1 MSTGPMWIGI
11 DAGKTN
17 HHATAINSIGEVV
30 WSKQVRNDQAAI
42 ETLIDKATATATG
55 AQVHWAVDLT
65 NSYAALLLAVL
76 GAAGQTVVYVPG
88 RMVNTMTSTFG
99 ESKTDAKDALVIAQT
114 ARMRPDLSTVTTP
127 PEQVAELARLTAH
140 RADLAAD
147 WVRGV
152 NRLRDLLGAIFPGL
166 ERALD
171 YTQRSPLILLTGFAT
186 PAEIR
191 DAGEDGLLA
200 HLRGHGAHR
209 PSLAK
214 IAATATEAAQAQT
227 IVLPGEAS
235 TAALVKRLAAKLL
248 ELDRERKDLD
258 KTITGVFRS
267 NPQAEI
273 IESLPGMGP
282 ILGAEF
288 ITVTGGDLAAFAHAG
303 RLASY
308 AGLAPVSK
316 DSGRVSGNLRRPKRY
331 NRRLRRVF
339 YLAALS
345 SIKADGPSRA
355 FYGKKRGE
363 RMLHKQALLALA
375 RKLVD
380 VLWALLRDGRLF
392 ERTAPVR
399 PVAA

>member
-17 HHATAINSIGEVV
+17 HHATAINTVGEVL
-30 WSKQVRNDQAAI
+30 WSKQVRNDQATI
-42 ETLIDKATATATG
+42 ETLINKATASG
-55 AQVHWAVDLT
+55 AQVLWAVDLT
-65 NSYAALLLAVL
+65 NSYAALLLGVL
-76 GAAGQTVVYVPG
+76 GAADQTVVYVPG
-88 RMVNTMTSTFG
+88 RMVNTMTATFG

-114 ARMRPDLSTVTTP
+114 ARMRPDLATVTTP
-127 PEQVAELARLTAH
+127 PELVAELSRLTAH
-140 RADLAAD
+140 RTDLAAD

-152 NRLRDLLGAIFPGL
+152 NRLRDLLGSIFPGL

-171 YTQRSPLILLTGFAT
+171 YTKRSPLILLTGFAT
-186 PAEIR
+186 PEEIR
-191 DAGEDGLLA
+191 TAGEEEIVS
-200 HLRGHGAHR
+200 HLRDHGAHR
-209 PSLAK
+209 PSIAK
-214 IAATATEAAQAQT
+214 IAAAASEAAQAQS
-227 IVLPGEAS
+227 IVLPGQNS
-235 TAALVKRLAAKLL
+235 TATLIKRLAAKLL

-288 ITVTGGDLAAFAHAG
+288 ITVTGGDLAAFAHSG

-339 YLAALS
+339 YMAALS
-345 SIKADGPSRA
+345 SIKADGPSRV
-355 FYGKKRGE
+355 FYRKKRSE

-375 RKLVD
+375 RRLVN

-392 ERTAPVR
+392 ERSAPVR

>member
-11 DAGKTN
+11 DAGKTH
-17 HHATAINSIGEVV
+17 HHATAINSSGEVV

-42 ETLIDKATATATG
+42 ETLIDKATAGG
-55 AQVHWAVDLT
+55 AQARWAVDLT

-76 GAAGQTVVYVPG
+76 GAADQTVVYVPG
-88 RMVNTMTSTFG
+88 RMVNTMTATFG

-127 PEQVAELARLTAH
+127 PELVAELSRLTAH

-152 NRLRDLLGAIFPGL
+152 NRLRDLLGSVFPGL

-171 YTQRSPLILLTGFAT
+171 YTKRSPLILLTGFAT
-186 PAEIR
+186 PAQIR

-200 HLRGHGAHR
+200 HLREHGAHR
-209 PSLAK
+209 PSLAG
-214 IAATATEAAQAQT
+214 ITAAALEAAQAQT

-248 ELDRERKDLD
+248 ELDRERRELD

-288 ITVTGGDLAAFAHAG
+288 ITVTGGDLAAFAHSG

-375 RKLVD
+375 RRLVD

>member
-1 MSTGPMWIGI
+1 MSTGPVWIGI

-42 ETLIDKATATATG
+42 ETLIAKATDG
-55 AQVHWAVDLT
+55 EQVRWAVDLT

-76 GAAGQTVVYVPG
+76 GAAGQDVVYVPG

-114 ARMRPDLSTVTTP
+114 ARMRPDLTTVTTP

-171 YTQRSPLILLTGFAT
+171 HTQRSPLILLTGFAT
-186 PAEIR
+186 PGEVR

-200 HLRGHGAHR
+200 HLREHGAHR

-214 IAATATEAAQAQT
+214 ITAAALEAAQAQT

-235 TAALVKRLAAKLL
+235 TAVLVKRLAAKL
-248 ELDRERKDLD
+248 
-258 KTITGVFRS
+258 
-267 NPQAEI
+267 
-273 IESLPGMGP
+273 
-282 ILGAEF
+282 
-288 ITVTGGDLAAFAHAG
+288 
-303 RLASY
+303 
-308 AGLAPVSK
+308 
-316 DSGRVSGNLRRPKRY
+316 
-331 NRRLRRVF
+331 
-339 YLAALS
+339 
-345 SIKADGPSRA
+345 
-355 FYGKKRGE
+355 
-363 RMLHKQALLALA
+363 
-375 RKLVD
+375 
-380 VLWALLRDGRLF
+380 
-392 ERTAPVR
+392 
-399 PVAA
+399 